1 MEIPEP
7 LLSFIFT
14 LFIVALF
21 CLLIGLSLWRY
32 RIIGRLM
39 RQQVLKRGGSVVGSF
54 LLPVLKF
61 TYHDAPIVVT
71 SVPGTKYRHAKT
83 EVSITMPKPAP
94 CDLKIFTESI
104 TTRLG
109 KALGEADVLLGN
121 DEFDR
126 EFLIQTQNETTA
138 RTILTFTLQHRL
150 LEMRQEKPRIIL
162 EGTWLTIAVP
172 RVVKTEEGYDR
183 LFDLSFAV
191 VDRILDL

>member
-1 MEIPEP
+1 MELSEP
-7 LLSFIFT
+7 LWSFLFA
-14 LFIVALF
+14 LFIITLF

-32 RIIGRLM
+32 RTIGRVM
-39 RQQVLKRGGSVVGSF
+39 TQQALKRSGTITGSF
-54 LLPVLKF
+54 LLPILKF
-61 TYHDAPIVVT
+61 IYHDTPIVVT

-83 EVSITMPKPAP
+83 EVSITLPKPAP
-94 CDLKIFTESI
+94 YDLKIITESI

-109 KALGEADVLLGN
+109 KALGEADVLLGS

-126 EFLIQTQNETTA
+126 EFLIQTQDETTA
-138 RTILTFTLQHRL
+138 RTILTFTLQHKL

-172 RVVKTEEGYDR
+172 RIVKTEEGYDR